1 MYSQHNPHH
10 TDHIWIYRQ
19 RIVDLLTVVN
29 KLLIHKQPRKTSETD
44 EVNQLHL
51 TPLFE
56 FKAMKANEKDF
67 YSFYVL
73 GHVYA
78 SFIPL
83 VQLNVLSLSL
93 LQSFI
98 FFLAGGLG
106 TALMP

>member
-1 MYSQHNPHH
+1 MN
-10 TDHIWIYRQ
+10 
-19 RIVDLLTVVN
+19 
-29 KLLIHKQPRKTSETD
+29 

-73 GHVYA
+73 CHVYT

-83 VQLNVLSLSL
+83 VQLNVLSLSQL
-93 LQSFI
+93 RSFI
-98 FFLAGGLG
+98 FFCMCVWGGRGLG
-106 TALMP
+106 IGLMGSSPV